1 MECKEAQIV
10 SIGHIMEDL
19 EFSSEQYQELE
30 AHLASCQACTK
41 EYESSK
47 WAIKY
52 IEEHK
57 TEFTE
62 ALRTPEEKKAAEQE
76 EIERSWKRIE
86 ARLDDIE
93 AQERQEKQSKFRR
106 LFVRVSAVAAC
117 LAIGIF
123 AWITFSI
130 HSTPENVHKPISQQ
144 VALAP
149 KPSVKIELVSK
160 NDNTIIPANQQ
171 IASTDELK
179 ILVINGK
186 HRMMMNTNTILTVKP
201 FVESSNIGCV
211 VKLVSGQIY
220 THVQHDGNPFLVDTV
235 CGRALI
241 TGTAFDVTA
250 TNTSTTLVVSEG
262 TVQFES
268 EEDTVKV
275 AAGQISRIVG
285 QSAPSIPLSCNTAEL
300 TAWATGYKPE
310 PLLARIESNTDL
322 LELSLSFGEEP
333 IVLEETDYESWVEQK
348 RNWFEQE
355 FLWIFQLK
363 KALEKEG
370 IEADYPELL
379 IKTSDVWQFVCLEIS
394 PARFSVV
401 GPNSLLNVASNY
413 GFDKQWLLENVPVA
427 KSALEKPVLS
437 ENSFTGLKAFGR
449 WLEYLDK
456 TKGLE
461 PPTPIYSFHASKYL
475 ANTRSL
481 IWFAVR
487 NGKYELTDE
496 ERAEVLVLLQRE
508 VDAACQ
514 CQNDELYPA
523 DEFKPPCDDVCQ
535 EPADSVVGYIEI
547 MYEAEKEINNYLK
560 TSEKRN
566 SAFENKR

>member
-1 MECKEAQIV
+1 MDCRKAQILFAP
-10 SIGHIMEDL
+10 HIMGDSEPG
-19 EFSSEQYQELE
+19 EEQYRQLE
-30 AHLASCQACTK
+30 IHLLSCQACR
-41 EYESSK
+41 EGYEIRK
-47 WAIKY
+47 QTIAFIEQNKAIFAK
-52 IEEHK
+52 
-57 TEFTE
+57 

-93 AQERQEKQSKFRR
+93 AQERQEKHIQFRR
-106 LFVRVSAVAAC
+106 LFVRVSAAAAC

-130 HSTPENVHKPISQQ
+130 HSTPKNVPKPISQQ

-149 KPSVKIELVSK
+149 KPSVKIELMSK
-160 NDNTIIPANQQ
+160 NGNTIIPANQQ

-211 VKLVSGQIY
+211 VKLASGQIY
-220 THVQHDGNPFLVDTV
+220 THVQHDGNPFLVDTA
-235 CGRALI
+235 CGRVVI
-241 TGTAFDVTA
+241 TGTTFDVTA

-268 EEDTVKV
+268 GEDTVKV

-310 PLLARIESNTDL
+310 PLLARVESNTDL
-322 LELSLSFGEEP
+322 LELPLSFGEEP

-348 RNWFEQE
+348 RDWFEQE
-355 FLWIFQLK
+355 FLWIFQLRE
-363 KALEKEG
+363 ALAKEG

-379 IKTSDVWQFVCLEIS
+379 IKTSDVWQFVCLEVL
-394 PARFSVV
+394 PARFFVV
-401 GPNSLLNVASNY
+401 GPNSLLNVVSNY

-461 PPTPIYSFHASKYL
+461 PPTPIYSFHAGKYL

-487 NGKYELTDE
+487 DGKYELTDE

-508 VDAACQ
+508 VDAA
-514 CQNDELYPA
+514 NI
-523 DEFKPPCDDVCQ
+523 CQ
-535 EPADSVVGYIEI
+535 ENALYQLYKKGQFCGPVVCREDKWYKWADVIAKNIKTITSIEKKI
-547 MYEAEKEINNYLK
+547 KEYEISK
-560 TSEKRN
+560 
-566 SAFENKR
+566 